1 ISACRRDTFGDS
13 NTIVLAAVRPS
24 EQLPWIGWRLPSA
37 ASSQAPSSCDAFTQK
52 RSTKKSWGRKASSI
66 EGELLRAR
74 AIPKRRCRGFPSSF
88 KLPSHLNDVYSVKV
102 TNERAG

>member
-1 ISACRRDTFGDS
+1 MSACRRDTFDDS

-37 ASSQAPSSCDAFTQK
+37 ASSQAPSSWDAFTQK
-52 RSTKKSWGRKASSI
+52 RSTKESGWVQSICDGGASS
-66 EGELLRAR
+66 GEPAGIRSGVGED
-74 AIPKRRCRGFPSSF
+74 PPTF

-102 TNERAG
+102 TNES